1 MKISLT
7 SVFVEGPQFE
17 AIFEDICRNLISLA
31 QVNPVQQ

>member
-7 SVFVEGPQFE
+7 SVFMEDPQFE
-17 AIFEDICRNLISLA
+17 AIFEDTFGNLISLA